1 MQLSPILSD
10 SAGAAGGSLSAP
22 VYSID
27 VEAVATGLG
36 HNDRAVAQISL
47 VDMNEQ
53 ARRSNFQKTAC
64 KL

>member
-1 MQLSPILSD
+1 MP
-10 SAGAAGGSLSAP
+10 SAP

-53 ARRSNFQKTAC
+53 ARSKVPENGMQARERES
-64 KL
+64 